1 MGRLYDAYVEVGPK
15 FTGFGEIKK
24 EGDKAGQAY
33 GKSLGEAAAKAAQAN
48 VKKLGDALS
57 KARASEAD
65 AAGKVRVAE
74 AKLEEARKKTGDT
87 SARTIAAEEA
97 LASAVRKSATASD
110 VAKSAA
116 DSLDA
121 ARTKAAK
128 KAEASGQE
136 SGTKFGA
143 GLKSAL
149 SRVRTDDAGSDAGS
163 RFGIGF
169 SKQIPAIGGRI
180 TSFFKAGAGAAVGLA
195 AGALV
200 GGSFIAGFQEALN
213 QGDVKAKFQGQLGL
227 SDADAAKAGK
237 IAGDLYKANYGESLG
252 GVNDAIKSVV
262 QNTNVGLNS
271 VDLKPVTAKVLNLAS
286 TFDQDLGG
294 VTRATGQLIRTGLA
308 KDATQALDIIT
319 KGFQSGADKSE
330 DFLDTLNE
338 YGTQFRKVG
347 LDGATATGLI
357 SQGLKAGAR
366 DGDLVADSIK
376 EFSIRAIDGS
386 KSTSAGFK
394 AIGLDAEKM
403 AAQIAKGGK
412 PAAEGL
418 DLVLDR
424 LRNIKDPVK
433 QSQAA
438 VALFGTQAEDL
449 GAALFA
455 LDPSN
460 AVKAIG
466 DVSGAAGKLDETLG
480 STPKAIVTSFFRSLK
495 QNSVDNLGAMI
506 KAFMDGE
513 KTAGGFVGFL
523 QTTGIGA
530 RKVFDELKGGVL
542 SFSAAFKANDG
553 DITSSGFPGFMEK
566 LGFAA
571 RQAFDYFKSDVLPV
585 LKDLGRWIRDDVLP
599 ALFRFGGYLA
609 DVVFPIVRRV
619 VTEGLSGFKAG
630 LDNVRTAF
638 EDNKPQLETFVT
650 KIGDI
655 VKWVSQKLGPI
666 LGWLAGTQMKFV
678 YGQIA
683 KVITGIG
690 FFVDAIGWLVR
701 TTQDMG
707 TKIAAVWSAMRTN
720 VDTAWTGIKRA
731 STSAL
736 GFLVRKFL
744 EWGQDI
750 IDGAAN
756 AFSWVP
762 GIGDKLK
769 GAQVAFKKFRDDV
782 NNKLAGINDEPV
794 NIKVD
799 LAYTQALG
807 QKTKQMKF
815 ATGGPVFGAG
825 TATSDSIPAML
836 SNNEH
841 VWTAKEVQAAGGHK
855 AVESMRKHAVRG
867 YATGGGVLVNASVPS
882 ARRVQMMTNRA
893 ASDVDDFGTAMAKSI
908 AKKLADQAMGPGGPP
923 GARKAFRGVTLNTRT
938 IGMLLNAERIL
949 GRMFHITQGSYSTSV
964 AASGGTHSGGG
975 AMDTNGPGG
984 WSTAVSALRKSGFAA
999 WHRTPSQGP
1008 WGHHIHSIALGDSS
1022 ASPAAKNQM
1031 AAYRRGGDGLGHG
1044 MARGGRVL
1052 LRDQG
1057 GPLPHG
1063 SMALNLSGKTET
1075 VVPGGGTMTVNLS
1088 AEDRQLLRMLR
1099 DIPIQLDGRRVDE
1112 GFTREAMRR

>member
-1 MGRLYDAYVEVGPK
+1 MGRLYDAYVEVGPR
-15 FTGFGEIKK
+15 FTGFSEIKK

-48 VKKLGDALS
+48 VKKLGDALA
-57 KARASEAD
+57 KARSVEAD

-74 AKLEEARKKTGDT
+74 AKLAEVRGNSKAKA
-87 SARTIAAEEA
+87 SQVAAAEEA
-97 LASAVRKSATASD
+97 LASATRKSATAAD
-110 VAKSAA
+110 AAKNASE
-116 DSLDA
+116 SLDA
-121 ARTKAAK
+121 ARSKAAK
-128 KAEASGQE
+128 NAEASGKQ
-136 SGTKFGA
+136 SGEKFGS

-149 SRVRTDDAGSDAGS
+149 SRVKTDDAGSDAGN

-169 SKQIPAIGGRI
+169 SKRIPAIGGRI

-195 AGALV
+195 AGAIV
-200 GGSFIAGFQEALN
+200 GGSFVAGFKEAMA
-213 QGDVKAKFQGQLGL
+213 QGDTKAKFQGQLGL
-227 SDADAAKAGK
+227 SDADSAKAGK
-237 IAGDLYKANYGESLG
+237 IAGDLYKSNYGDSLA

-271 VDLKPVTAKVLNLAS
+271 VDLKPVTAKVLDLAS

-308 KDATQALDIIT
+308 KNATEALDIIT
-319 KGFQSGADKSE
+319 KGFQNGADKSE

-338 YGTQFRKVG
+338 YGTQFRKLG
-347 LDGATATGLI
+347 IDGATATGLI

-376 EFSIRAIDGS
+376 EFSIRAVDGS
-386 KSTSAGFK
+386 KTTSDGFK

-433 QSQAA
+433 QSQVA
-438 VALFGTQAEDL
+438 VELFGTQAEDL

-460 AVKAIG
+460 AVKGIG
-466 DVSGAAGKLDETLG
+466 DVAGAAQKLDDTLG
-480 STPKAIVTSFFRSLK
+480 STPKAIVTSYFRSLK
-495 QNSVDNLGAMI
+495 QNSVENIGAMI
-506 KAFMDGE
+506 KAFQDGQV
-513 KTAGGFVGFL
+513 TASGFTGFL
-523 QTTGIGA
+523 QKTGVEA
-530 RKVFDELKGGVL
+530 RKIFDGLKGGI
-542 SFSAAFKANDG
+542 SAFSAAFKANDG

-566 LGFAA
+566 LGYYA
-571 RQAFDYFKSDVLPV
+571 RQTFDYFKSDVLPI
-585 LKDLGRWIRDDVLP
+585 LKDLGRWVREDVLP

-609 DVVFPIVRRV
+609 DTVFPIVQKV
-619 VTEGLSGFKAG
+619 VKEGLEGFRAG
-630 LDNVRTAF
+630 LANVKRAF
-638 EDNKPQLETFVT
+638 ADNKPELETFVT
-650 KIGDI
+650 KVGEI
-655 VKWVSQKLGPI
+655 VKWVAEKLGPV
-666 LGWLAGTQMKFV
+666 LGWLAKSAMTEV
-678 YGQIA
+678 A
-683 KVITGIG
+683 KKITSVIEGISR
-690 FFVDAIGWLVR
+690 FVDAIGWVTR
-701 TTQDMG
+701 TAQDMG
-707 TKIAAVWSAMRTN
+707 TKIANIWSAMG
-720 VDTAWTGIKRA
+720 TAIGTSWAAIK
-731 STSAL
+731 SSSQSAL
-736 GFLVRKFL
+736 RFVVNKFL
-744 EWGQDI
+744 EFGQHI
-750 IDGAAN
+750 LDGAAT

-769 GAQVAFKKFRDDV
+769 GAQVAFKRFRDDV

-807 QKTKQMKF
+807 QKTKQMSF

-855 AVESMRKHAVRG
+855 AVETMRKQVVRG
-867 YATGGGVLVNASVPS
+867 YANGGVVVNASVPS
-882 ARRVQMMTNRA
+882 ARRVRMLANRA
-893 ASDVDDFGTAMAKSI
+893 ESDVDDFGTAMAKNI
-908 AKKLADQAMGPGGPP
+908 AKKLAEQAMGPGGPP
-923 GARKAFRGVTLNTRT
+923 GARKSFRGVTLNSRT

-949 GRMFHITQGSYSTSV
+949 GRIFHITQGSYSTRV
-964 AASGGTHSGGG
+964 AASGSTHAGGG

-984 WSTAVSALRKSGFAA
+984 WNAAVSALRKAGFAA

-1022 ASPAAKNQM
+1022 ASPAAKAQM
-1031 AAYRRGGDGLGHG
+1031 ASYRRGGDGLGHG
-1044 MARGGRVL
+1044 MAMGGRVL
-1052 LRDQG
+1052 LRDSG

-1063 SMALNLSGKTET
+1063 MFAYNNSGKTET
-1075 VVPGGGTMTVNLS
+1075 VVPGGGTMVVELS
-1088 AEDRQLLRMLR
+1088 AEDRRR
-1099 DIPIQLDGRRVDE
+1099 LDRLAERPVYLGMDRVDQAIS
-1112 GFTREAMRR
+1112 REAVRRG